1 VGGSWLN
8 QVRQTWRSFRCGG
21 ASRFETRGV
30 TMGREGSRDFVEAL
44 ARGIDVIRAF
54 GPRAM
59 EMSVSD
65 VATRTGLAR
74 PTVRRLL
81 LTLEELGYVRSSNGV
96 YSLTA
101 KTLDLGTSYISAL
114 GLWDVARPHMAALV
128 AETHES
134 SSMSQL
140 DGSDIV
146 YVARVAVPKIIG
158 LSVTIGTRFPAVATS
173 MGRVLL
179 ADLDGDELDSALA
192 APSTSGIIPR
202 VEPSRT
208 EIDSAL
214 AEVRE
219 RGWAMSDEQLSL
231 GIRSIAAPVR
241 GGTDRVVAALNVTTH
256 AAETPVDVL
265 LGEHLPKLLA
275 TAAAIGDEW
284 SNLERLPI
292 ADG

>member
-1 VGGSWLN
+1 
-8 QVRQTWRSFRCGG
+8 
-21 ASRFETRGV
+21 
-30 TMGREGSRDFVEAL
+30 
-44 ARGIDVIRAF
+44 
-54 GPRAM
+54 
-59 EMSVSD
+59 
-65 VATRTGLAR
+65 
-74 PTVRRLL
+74 
-81 LTLEELGYVRSSNGV
+81 
-96 YSLTA
+96 
-101 KTLDLGTSYISAL
+101 
-114 GLWDVARPHMAALV
+114 
-128 AETHES
+128 
-134 SSMSQL
+134 
-140 DGSDIV
+140 
-146 YVARVAVPKIIG
+146 VPKIIG
-158 LSVTIGTRFPAVATS
+158 LSVTIGTRVPAVATS